1 MNDGQTSR
9 EYPDRPLVGIGGIV
23 FKGDAVLLV
32 KRAKPPRQGA
42 WSLPGGMQELGETV
56 LETLR
61 REISEE
67 TGLEISVGGLV
78 DVIDFIEPDDD
89 GQARFHYTLIDYW
102 AEWAGGDLKAGGD
115 AAEAVW
121 AVLADLESFGLP
133 ERTAGLIRKANQM
146 RRSGKPVALPK
157 HTIRGHFRAA
167 GIAVVFGLSAYG
179 AIHLLIW
186 LMKLAD
192 LL

>member
-67 TGLEISVGGLV
+67 TGLEITVGGLV
-78 DVIDFIEPDDD
+78 DVIDFIEPDGDERT
-89 GQARFHYTLIDYW
+89 RFHYTLIDYW
-102 AEWAGGDLKAGGD
+102 AEWAGGELEAGGD
-115 AAEAVW
+115 ATEAVW
-121 AVLADLESFGLP
+121 APLVDLATFELP
-133 ERTAGLIRKANQM
+133 GRTAGLIRKANGL
-146 RRSGKPVALPK
+146 RSVPKALPK

-186 LMKLAD
+186 LLKLVG